1 MRPFG
6 RPVSVG
12 FFVPLTGTLCNV
24 NSGRLEPGA
33 AFFHTS
39 PPSDESHPR
48 WFQPT
53 IIVPQ
58 GLFLQPGIKATVEN
72 GVPIYVPYVICLANG
87 CVAGTVADPSFVRE
101 LEAGRVV
108 ALAAVN
114 SNELT
119 GMASFPLGNVAKVLQ

>member
-53 IIVPQ
+53 II
-58 GLFLQPGIKATVEN
+58 
-72 GVPIYVPYVICLANG
+72 
-87 CVAGTVADPSFVRE
+87 
-101 LEAGRVV
+101 RVYTR
-108 ALAAVN
+108 LKC
-114 SNELT
+114 S
-119 GMASFPLGNVAKVLQ
+119 LGNVTSAGAA